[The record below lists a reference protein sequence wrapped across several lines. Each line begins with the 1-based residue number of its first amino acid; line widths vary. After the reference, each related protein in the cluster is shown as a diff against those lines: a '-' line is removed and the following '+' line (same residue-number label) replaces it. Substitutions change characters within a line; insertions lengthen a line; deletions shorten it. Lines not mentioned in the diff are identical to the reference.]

1 MHFIQKNPIKCHP
14 GYFEILY
21 NPLETGS
28 RYVVFFSKGTHV
40 IKCLLAALQPRSF
53 CSANETISDRH
64 PEMSLQSQLI
74 KPCSKALYV
83 IQRGIAPRMSGRGEG
98 ESFRAAKRC
107 SCEVTS
113 VFVAGV
119 TALPQPLRPWQPPQ
133 AHSPWCCC
141 LRTYYKVM

>member
-1 MHFIQKNPIKCHP
+1 MPSRLLQDIVQSIRNWKQICSLLQERYACHKVP
-14 GYFEILY
+14 PSCSSTQVIL
-21 NPLETGS
+21 
-28 RYVVFFSKGTHV
+28 FS
-40 IKCLLAALQPRSF
+40 
-53 CSANETISDRH
+53 NETISDGH

-83 IQRGIAPRMSGRGEG
+83 IQRGISPRMSGRGEG

-119 TALPQPLRPWQPPQ
+119 TALPQPLCPWQPPQ